1 MHISY
6 YDTPLAFNAPDG
18 GVPLGLS
25 PLSTLQTDIQTTDG
39 SATAKTR
46 T

>member
-1 MHISY
+1 LH
-6 YDTPLAFNAPDG
+6 G
-18 GVPLGLS
+18 GQRIAKVLNGKEILPIV
-25 PLSTLQTDIQTTDG
+25 STQSSVHKRYRQTTDG